1 MNPILQINSLSR
13 SYGSI
18 QALDDLSLTVGP
30 GSVYGI
36 LGPNGSGKTT
46 TLSIILDVLSADNG
60 TYQWFGNAPSAEARR
75 RIGSLLEKPNFLP
88 YLSAVKNLQIS
99 AEVKGVGQDKI
110 NDVLGVVNLSARK
123 HSFFSTYSLGMKQ
136 RLGLASALLGDP
148 EVLVLDEPTNG
159 LDPQG
164 IFDVRGIIQKVAD
177 QGKTII
183 LASHIL
189 DEIEKVCTHVA
200 ILKNGKKL
208 TSGTTREILTKNDTL
223 EIAASDL
230 EALQHLLK
238 EIDGVTEITRHHN
251 MLLASITDNVE
262 IAELNAD
269 LINKGVK
276 PHHLVRRKQTL
287 ESHFMEVT
295 RGRQ

>member
-110 NDVLGVVNLSARK
+110 NDVLGIVNLSARK

>member
-110 NDVLGVVNLSARK
+110 NDVLGIVNLSARK

-164 IFDVRGIIQKVAD
+164 IYDVRGIIQKVAD